1 MALYVLALTD
11 SPVDLRDAGGR
22 RLHLMSVGGIHVV
35 CERRSDAPRASD
47 AELRAQH
54 ALVLELAGRVR
65 AILPARFGTLL
76 DAAELRRVLRT
87 HRDEIRQA
95 LDLVRDRVQVTIRVT
110 GRRPLPPAGRQ
121 VSGRAYLEARRRAGS
136 PRLPKAPASVL
147 ASVARFVVDER
158 RQAGAGPL
166 LATVYHLVAVEDI
179 PQYMPLV
186 ARRPRSMTVTGPWP
200 PFAFT
205 PRFA

>member
-11 SPVDLRDAGGR
+11 SPVGLREAGGR

-35 CERRSDAPRASD
+35 CERRSEVPRASE

-76 DAAELRRVLRT
+76 EAAALRRVLRT
-87 HRDEIRQA
+87 HRDDIRQA

-110 GRRPLPPAGRQ
+110 GRRPVAPARRPL
-121 VSGRAYLEARRRAGS
+121 SGQAYLEAKRRAGI
-136 PRLPKAPASVL
+136 PRLPKAAASVL
-147 ASVARFVVDER
+147 ASVAHFVVDER
-158 RQAGAGPL
+158 RQPGAGPL
-166 LATVYHLVAVEDI
+166 LATVYHLVAVDDI
-179 PQYMPLV
+179 PRYMPLV